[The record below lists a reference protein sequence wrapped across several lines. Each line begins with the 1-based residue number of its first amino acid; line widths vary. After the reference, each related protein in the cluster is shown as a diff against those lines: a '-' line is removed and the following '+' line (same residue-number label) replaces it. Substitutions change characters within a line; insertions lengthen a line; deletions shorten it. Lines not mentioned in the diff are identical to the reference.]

1 MISVGENDEVIAE
14 EDTEGDVSGHGT
26 ACAGIVRALAP
37 ECSLSS
43 VRVLGS
49 TFTGSGGVLL
59 AGLRYAIEQEFDVIN
74 MSLSTTKKPFAGV
87 LHELA
92 DSAYFRRSVLVAS
105 AHNMPVESYPWRFSS
120 VISVGSHEE
129 PEPLAFFYNPSPPVE
144 FFGRGVNV
152 QVPWLGGR
160 ALTVSG
166 QQLRDASPDRDL
178 RADPGQASRPDAL
191 SAEERPLSDGD
202 QCGGWTMSEKAELQA
217 AVAAGVIGSEEA
229 FRGLLAAIVEV
240 ARSIF
245 GARASSI
252 LLFDEE
258 TEELVFEAVVGE
270 GEEELLG
277 MRFPAGKGIAGWVL
291 ATRTPLVIEDVR
303 EDPRFATDVAEDTG
317 YVPSGLMAAPLI
329 HDEQSL
335 GVLEVLDR
343 PGASLFSLQEMELL
357 GLFANQASIAV
368 DLMQKARKAGRLLDA
383 DTGELQVVARLAAAV
398 DKLEDERREAGLRL
412 LGELADMLI
421 APTTT

>member
-1 MISVGENDEVIAE
+1 
-14 EDTEGDVSGHGT
+14 
-26 ACAGIVRALAP
+26 
-37 ECSLSS
+37 
-43 VRVLGS
+43 
-49 TFTGSGGVLL
+49 
-59 AGLRYAIEQEFDVIN
+59 
-74 MSLSTTKKPFAGV
+74 
-87 LHELA
+87 
-92 DSAYFRRSVLVAS
+92 
-105 AHNMPVESYPWRFSS
+105 
-120 VISVGSHEE
+120 
-129 PEPLAFFYNPSPPVE
+129 
-144 FFGRGVNV
+144 
-152 QVPWLGGR
+152 
-160 ALTVSG
+160 
-166 QQLRDASPDRDL
+166 
-178 RADPGQASRPDAL
+178 
-191 SAEERPLSDGD
+191 
-202 QCGGWTMSEKAELQA
+202 MSEKTELQA

-252 LLFDEE
+252 LLLDEE

-317 YVPSGLMAAPLI
+317 YVPSGLMAAPLL

-368 DLMQKARKAGRLLDA
+368 DLLQRARKASRLLDA
-383 DTGELQVVARLAAAV
+383 DGELQVVARLAAAV
-398 DKLEDERREAGLRL
+398 DKLEDDRREAGLRL
-412 LGELADMLI
+412 LGELADTLGK
-421 APTTT
+421 